1 MDSFFAFSLFCLR
14 APINELKCGPF
25 WLVVSFAA
33 FGTAATIMVLLVQ
46 SYVDWCRWRAWRIG
60 RARRASKDDQDLLND
75 PDFADAVRNVV
86 HRRADR
92 RKSPR
97 MSADR
102 RSVPRGFHPDLH
114 PE

>member
-14 APINELKCGPF
+14 APINELECGPF

-33 FGTAATIMVLLVQ
+33 FGTAATIVVLLVQ
-46 SYVDWCRWRAWRIG
+46 SYLDWCRFRAWRIKRS
-60 RARRASKDDQDLLND
+60 RALNDDSALLND

-102 RSVPRGFHPDLH
+102 RSAPREFHPDLH